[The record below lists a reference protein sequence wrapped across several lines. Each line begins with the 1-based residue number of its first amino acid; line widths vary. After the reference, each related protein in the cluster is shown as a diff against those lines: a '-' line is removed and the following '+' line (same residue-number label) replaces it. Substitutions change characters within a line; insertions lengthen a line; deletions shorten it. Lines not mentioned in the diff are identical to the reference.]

1 MLVTA
6 TPKSTTSPLAVVEQL
21 RVEFGR
27 IVAVR
32 DVSLTLHAGDLV
44 GLIGPNGAGKTTLLR
59 AMAGLQAPTVGRTT
73 IMGMD
78 VLGRDRTVR
87 RHVGF
92 APDSPPVYADL
103 TVYDFLMFIGHCYDL
118 DATTA
123 TERVDFWL
131 EQLWLTDKRAA
142 KIATLSRG
150 MRQRITIARTLVPNP
165 SVILLDE
172 PSAGLDP
179 AGRIEFRKVLASL
192 RDQGKALI
200 VSSHILADLEE
211 YCTHIAIL
219 EAGALKQFGRVGELH
234 GRAAGRRKYQL
245 KAAGGGDRLGDVLA
259 AMERVAE
266 VAQLDGAWTF
276 EYDDDP
282 ARAADLLRDLIG
294 RNVPVALFTPMDD
307 SLEHVY
313 MRAGVKQVD

>member
-1 MLVTA
+1 MGITA
-6 TPKSTTSPLAVVEQL
+6 EPPSADSPLAVVEQL
-21 RVEFGR
+21 RVEFGP

-59 AMAGLQAPTVGRTT
+59 AMAGLQAPTAGRTA

-103 TVYDFLMFIGHCYDL
+103 TVYDFLMFIGYCYDL

-123 TERVDFWL
+123 TERIDFWL
-131 EQLWLTDKRAA
+131 EQLWLTDKRSA

-165 SVILLDE
+165 NVILLDE

-219 EAGALKQFGRVGELH
+219 EAGTFKQFGRAKEMH

-245 KAAGGGDRLGDVLA
+245 KVAGGGERLGNVLGAINGVTDVA
-259 AMERVAE
+259 H
-266 VAQLDGAWTF
+266 LDGAWTF
-276 EYDDDP
+276 EYDEDP
-282 ARAADLLRDLIG
+282 SRAAELLRDLIG
-294 RNVPVALFTPMDD
+294 RDVAVALFTPMDD